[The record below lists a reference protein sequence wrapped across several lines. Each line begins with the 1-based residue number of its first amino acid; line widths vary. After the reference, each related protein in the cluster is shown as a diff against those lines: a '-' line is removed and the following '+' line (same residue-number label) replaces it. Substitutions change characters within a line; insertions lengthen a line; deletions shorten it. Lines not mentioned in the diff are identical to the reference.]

1 MISSLAEQAVAL
13 LMNQLGGVTMY
24 ISPLV
29 VRAPGE
35 DVLQED
41 IRKDIAILMYI
52 RE

>member
-1 MISSLAEQAVAL
+1 ML
-13 LMNQLGGVTMY
+13 NQLGGVTMY
-24 ISPLV
+24 LSPLV

-41 IRKDIAILMYI
+41 IRNDITILMYI